1 VKTIAFFNNK
11 GGVGKTS
18 LVYHMAWMFSEL
30 GIRVIAV
37 DLDPQ
42 SNLTA
47 AFLSEE
53 RIEQLWWG
61 DSKTVLGAVQ
71 PLIDR
76 LGDLKPPHIESIDG
90 IGLIA
95 GDLGLSSFED
105 RLAAAWPACLDDNA
119 PNAHDAFR
127 VITAFH
133 RITQYAASAHGA
145 ELALIDVGPNL
156 GAINRAALVSADYV
170 VIPLAADLFS
180 LRELRN
186 LGPALR
192 DWRQGWQTRKQ
203 GKVPPKLDLP
213 AGQMQ
218 PVGYVILQHVAVQGR
233 TAKAHQQWIDRIPG
247 AFHKEVLGESLA
259 NPIIHGDPYQLAS
272 LKHYRSLMPMAQE
285 ARKPIFDLKP
295 ADGALGSHASAV
307 RDYRIDFEKLTR
319 RVADACGI
327 PVP

>member
-1 VKTIAFFNNK
+1 
-11 GGVGKTS
+11 
-18 LVYHMAWMFSEL
+18 
-30 GIRVIAV
+30 
-37 DLDPQ
+37 
-42 SNLTA
+42 
-47 AFLSEE
+47 
-53 RIEQLWWG
+53 
-61 DSKTVLGAVQ
+61 VLGAVQ

-76 LGDLKPPHIESIDG
+76 LGDLKPPHIESADG
-90 IGLIA
+90 IGVIA

-119 PNAHDAFR
+119 ANAHDAFR

-133 RITQYAASAHGA
+133 RTIQYAASAHGA

-156 GAINRAALVSADYV
+156 GAINRAALVAADYV

-180 LRELRN
+180 LRGLRN
-186 LGPALR
+186 LGPTLR

-233 TAKAHQQWIDRIPG
+233 TVKAYQRWIDRIPG
-247 AFHKEVLGESLA
+247 AFHEEVLGES
-259 NPIIHGDPYQLAS
+259 PPSPTVHSDPYQLAS
-272 LKHYRSLMPMAQE
+272 LKHYRSLMSMAQE
-285 ARKPIFDLKP
+285 ARKPIFDLRP

-307 RDYRIDFEKLTR
+307 RDCRLDFEQLAR
-319 RVADACGI
+319 RVAEACGVPI
-327 PVP
+327 P